1 MTRLI
6 LFVALAGTAFGQSPT
21 APPKI
26 TFAARPDG
34 VKPTEQQ
41 ARVGELV
48 RLVSSSPKGRWELS
62 PDAVGADLEP
72 GTDGKAYFTADR
84 AGRYL
89 CVNFVGD
96 SPAAWVVIVVGGAK
110 PVDPPK
116 PDPDPVKPVDPPKPQ
131 PSALAKRLG
140 EAVAADGGLNDP
152 NRQALNA
159 LSALVAESKEYTMKP
174 EIATASQFV
183 SVIATA
189 SRTIAKDA
197 IPATRKLLITEL
209 RTLIGDSDFTLTSAK
224 RDEIRQALTRLETA
238 LQEVTK

>member
-1 MTRLI
+1 MRLI
-6 LFVALAGTAFGQSPT
+6 WVLALASPALAQSPT

-26 TFAARPDG
+26 TFGSRPEG

-89 CVNFVGD
+89 AVNFVGE

-116 PDPDPVKPVDPPKPQ
+116 PDPDPVKPDPPKPQ

-140 EAVAADGGLNDP
+140 DAITADGGLNDP
-152 NRQALNA
+152 NRQAINA
-159 LSALVAESKEYTMKP
+159 LAALVAEAKEYAAKP
-174 EIATASQFV
+174 EITTASQFV
-183 SVIATA
+183 GVIAKA
-189 SRTIAKDA
+189 SQTIAKDA
-197 IPATRKLLITEL
+197 IPTTRKLLITEL
-209 RTLIGDSDFTLTSAK
+209 RTLIGDSDFTLTAAK

-238 LQEVTK
+238 LQEVTR